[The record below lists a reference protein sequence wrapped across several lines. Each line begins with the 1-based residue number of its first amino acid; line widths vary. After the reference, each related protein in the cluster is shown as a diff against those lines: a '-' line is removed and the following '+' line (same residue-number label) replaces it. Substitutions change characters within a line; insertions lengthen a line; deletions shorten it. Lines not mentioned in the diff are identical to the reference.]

1 MPVTWNIKYDFKKI
15 KKIKKMTSDKQPIQV
30 LVAGALGRMGSE
42 VIKAISSSNDLE
54 LVGAID
60 NQRDKEGQDVGMV
73 IGLGPL
79 NVFLSSDFEGS
90 LCAAS
95 QNVPKDG
102 INNGAVLVDFTHP
115 KVAYQHT
122 RTAIAYGVHPV
133 VGTTGITTEQLDDLS
148 KFSEKASLGSAVIPN
163 FSVGMVL
170 LQQAAAAASRF
181 YEYAE
186 LTEMH
191 HNKKAD
197 APSGTCIKT
206 AELMEEQ
213 RSTFN
218 TSLINEEE
226 SLKGCR
232 GGSRSS
238 GLRLHSIRLPGLVA
252 HQQVIFGSNGETY
265 KLSHDTIERSAYMPG
280 VLLVIKRI
288 RSFNNLVYGL
298 EKIL

>member
-1 MPVTWNIKYDFKKI
+1 MSLDNK
-15 KKIKKMTSDKQPIQV
+15 PIPV

-42 VIKAISSSNDLE
+42 VIKAINTSNDYE

-60 NQRDKEGQDVGMV
+60 NLKEKEGEDIGSL

-79 NVFLSSDFEGS
+79 NVFVTSDFEGT

-95 QNVPKDG
+95 QNVHKDG
-102 INNGAVLVDFTHP
+102 TNNGAVLVDFTHP
-115 KVAYQHT
+115 KVAFKHT

-133 VGTTGITTEQLDDLS
+133 IGTTGITSNQLDDLS
-148 KFSEKASLGSAVIPN
+148 KFADKANLGTAIIPN

-170 LQQAAAAASRF
+170 LQQAAAAAARF
-181 YEYAE
+181 YEFAE

-206 AELMEEQ
+206 AELIEEQ
-213 RSTFN
+213 RSIFN
-218 TSLINEEE
+218 KTSSIEEE
-226 SLKGCR
+226 SIPGCR
-232 GGSRSS
+232 GGSRPS
-238 GLRLHSIRLPGLVA
+238 GLKLHSIRLPGLVA
-252 HQQVIFGSNGETY
+252 HQQVMFGSNGETY
-265 KLSHDTIERSAYMPG
+265 ELTHNTIDRAAYMPG
-280 VLLVIKRI
+280 VLLVVKKI
-288 RSFNNLVYGL
+288 RSYNKLIYGL